1 VNPFTAIWHTTNNNA
16 MLIHNISEYMKVVEI
31 ACVQILSFVE
41 DEQTFSTLP
50 FIKNRLWNCFTIN
63 LKTCVA
69 MYAQK
74 FNSMETFPFE
84 VAFSKWQLVKYHVL
98 DN

>member
-1 VNPFTAIWHTTNNNA
+1 
-16 MLIHNISEYMKVVEI
+16 MKVVEI
-31 ACVQILSFVE
+31 ACVQILSSTE
-41 DEQTFSTLP
+41 DEQTFSTFS

-63 LKTCVA
+63 LKTFVA

-74 FNSMETFPFE
+74 FNSIESFLFE
-84 VAFSKWQLVKYHVL
+84 VAFLKWQLVKYHVL

>member
-1 VNPFTAIWHTTNNNA
+1 
-16 MLIHNISEYMKVVEI
+16 
-31 ACVQILSFVE
+31 
-41 DEQTFSTLP
+41 
-50 FIKNRLWNCFTIN
+50 
-63 LKTCVA
+63 